1 MDKNEDR
8 TIKNKVR
15 EKIQG
20 VSMLPFGLIA
30 GFAGEKEIRII
41 ELAENGFTFR
51 TAEKIADPELFR
63 VCFYHY
69 PKLEYEQVELHS
81 YTLECSGEYEFYYEY
96 TLYLDHIKNK
106 DIMWDSHFIDD
117 NDSAEFIEY
126 RKQVQYLLGWY
137 DRYIRMKL
145 LGDSEELASFMTAYP
160 EGGDVVTA
168 RDFEEQ
174 KKAWFFRETKE
185 IHRDEKEVE
194 AEKAK
199 KTVQD
204 AKQKL
209 KTGLEVGS
217 ESPVSEYALELDNP
231 WLYEEYLSKDLTTFM
246 ENYWK
251 RNYLSGHWLS
261 DHFPQRLYIG
271 NSFCHLLFPK
281 EDQLFQLLEK
291 ARKESLQ
298 VTLTFSYIRE
308 FMLENTG
315 QLIEKLENWCEENKV
330 ILEIQVNDWAMAEM
344 LKGKSLL
351 VPALGILLN
360 KRRKDPRL
368 HYKTGT
374 MEQIGADADKYLS
387 ENNLNADFYREYLKT
402 ETMAQIGA
410 ETESKFLEEN
420 SLNADFY
427 RKYLEKEYGIVR
439 YEWESCGYD
448 MALPPGK
455 NSLHLPFY
463 QTNTS
468 QYCTLYAKCMTG
480 ERGKQK
486 LAEECPKFCKDYAF
500 LYPDHLM
507 MIGRYNSLFALD
519 SRIFEDGSGSG
530 TGTEIGTK
538 IKTEEILKKWK
549 KAGVDRLVVNLL
561 DPGVKR

>member
-330 ILEIQVNDWAMAEM
+330 TLEIQVNDWAMAEM
-344 LKGKSLL
+344 LKGKVLF
-351 VPALGILLN
+351 VPVLGILLN

-368 HYKTGT
+368 HY
-374 MEQIGADADKYLS
+374 
-387 ENNLNADFYREYLKT
+387 KT

-468 QYCTLYAKCMTG
+468 QYCTLYAKCMIG

-500 LYPDHLM
+500 LYPDHLI

-538 IKTEEILKKWK
+538 IKTEKILKEWK

-561 DPGVKR
+561 DSGVKR

>member
-41 ELAENGFTFR
+41 EIAEKGFIFR

-168 RDFEEQ
+168 GSFEEQ
-174 KKAWFFRETKE
+174 KKVWLSGKE
-185 IHRDEKEVE
+185 NRVCEKETE
-194 AEKAK
+194 AEK
-199 KTVQD
+199 KTVLEE
-204 AKQKL
+204 KTKL
-209 KTGLEVGS
+209 GDGLISGQ
-217 ESPVSEYALELDNP
+217 ESQVFEYALELDNP
-231 WLYEEYLSKDLTTFM
+231 WLYEEYLSRDLTAFM

-251 RNYLSGHWLS
+251 RNHLSGHWLS
-261 DHFPQRLYIG
+261 GCFPQRLYIG

-330 ILEIQVNDWAMAEM
+330 ILEIQVNDWAMAKM

-387 ENNLNADFYREYLKT
+387 ENNLNADFYREYLK
-402 ETMAQIGA
+402 
-410 ETESKFLEEN
+410 
-420 SLNADFY
+420 
-427 RKYLEKEYGIVR
+427 KEYGIVR

-448 MALPPGK
+448 MTLPPGK

>member
-1 MDKNEDR
+1 MGK
-8 TIKNKVR
+8 
-15 EKIQG
+15 KIQG

-41 ELAENGFTFR
+41 ELAENGFIFR

-96 TLYLDHIKNK
+96 SLYLDNV
-106 DIMWDSHFIDD
+106 DD
-117 NDSAEFIEY
+117 NENTEFIEY

-137 DRYIRMKL
+137 DRYIRIKL
-145 LGDSEELASFMTAYP
+145 QGDSEELASSMTEYP
-160 EGGDVVTA
+160 EKGDVVTA
-168 RDFEEQ
+168 GSFEEQ
-174 KKAWFFRETKE
+174 KKVWFSRKE
-185 IHRDEKEVE
+185 NRVCEKETE
-194 AEKAK
+194 AE
-199 KTVQD
+199 TVPEE
-204 AKQKL
+204 KRKL
-209 KTGLEVGS
+209 GAELRAGQ
-217 ESPVSEYALELDNP
+217 ESPVFEYALELDNP
-231 WLYEEYLSKDLTTFM
+231 WLYEEYLSRDLTAFM

-251 RNYLSGHWLS
+251 RNHLSGHWLS
-261 DHFPQRLYIG
+261 DCRLQRLYIG
-271 NSFCHLLFPK
+271 NAFCHLLFPE
-281 EDQLFQLLEK
+281 EDQLFLLLEK
-291 ARKESLQ
+291 ARKDGLQ

-315 QLIEKLENWCEENKV
+315 QLLEKLEKWSEENKV
-330 ILEIQVNDWAMAEM
+330 TLEIQVNDWAMAEM

-351 VPALGILLN
+351 VPVLGILLN

-368 HYKTGT
+368 HYKT
-374 MEQIGADADKYLS
+374 
-387 ENNLNADFYREYLKT
+387 
-402 ETMAQIGA
+402 ETMARIGA
-410 ETESKFLEEN
+410 EAEREFLEEN

-427 RKYLEKEYGIVR
+427 REYLEKEYGIAR

-448 MALPPGK
+448 MALPTGK

-468 QYCTLYAKCMTG
+468 QYCTLYAKCTTG

-486 LAEECPKFCKDYAF
+486 LAEECPNFCKDYAF
-500 LYPDHLM
+500 LYPDHLK
-507 MIGRYNSLFALD
+507 MIGRYNSLFGLD
-519 SRIFEDGSGSG
+519 DRIFENASESG
-530 TGTEIGTK
+530 TESELRR
-538 IKTEEILKKWK
+538 EETLKKWK

-561 DPGVKR
+561 DPGEKR

>member
-1 MDKNEDR
+1 MEQLEDNLETFGKFQPLTELEEEAVEKAADLIRSRMKNGCTSCR
-8 TIKNKVR
+8 YC
-15 EKIQG
+15 
-20 VSMLPFGLIA
+20 MPCPFGVNI
-30 GFAGEKEIRII
+30 
-41 ELAENGFTFR
+41 
-51 TAEKIADPELFR
+51 PEMFSIWNN
-63 VCFYHY
+63 CAMF
-69 PKLEYEQVELHS
+69 
-81 YTLECSGEYEFYYEY
+81 
-96 TLYLDHIKNK
+96 D
-106 DIMWDSHFIDD
+106 
-117 NDSAEFIEY
+117 
-126 RKQVQYLLGWY
+126 
-137 DRYIRMKL
+137 
-145 LGDSEELASFMTAYP
+145 
-160 EGGDVVTA
+160 
-168 RDFEEQ
+168 
-174 KKAWFFRETKE
+174 
-185 IHRDEKEVE
+185 E

-344 LKGKSLL
+344 LKGKVLF
-351 VPALGILLN
+351 VPVLGILLN

-368 HYKTGT
+368 HY
-374 MEQIGADADKYLS
+374 
-387 ENNLNADFYREYLKT
+387 KT

-455 NSLHLPFY
+455 NSLHLPFF

-468 QYCTLYAKCMTG
+468 QYCTLYA
-480 ERGKQK
+480 
-486 LAEECPKFCKDYAF
+486 
-500 LYPDHLM
+500 
-507 MIGRYNSLFALD
+507 
-519 SRIFEDGSGSG
+519 
-530 TGTEIGTK
+530 
-538 IKTEEILKKWK
+538 
-549 KAGVDRLVVNLL
+549 V
-561 DPGVKR
+561 

>member
-20 VSMLPFGLIA
+20 VSMLPFGLVA

-41 ELAENGFTFR
+41 EIAENGFIFR

-315 QLIEKLENWCEENKV
+315 QLMEKLENWCEENKV
-330 ILEIQVNDWAMAEM
+330 TLEIQVNDWAMAEM
-344 LKGKSLL
+344 LKGKVLF
-351 VPALGILLN
+351 VPVLGILLN

-368 HYKTGT
+368 HY
-374 MEQIGADADKYLS
+374 
-387 ENNLNADFYREYLKT
+387 KT

>member
-1 MDKNEDR
+1 
-8 TIKNKVR
+8 
-15 EKIQG
+15 
-20 VSMLPFGLIA
+20 MLPFGLIA

-41 ELAENGFTFR
+41 EIAENGFIFR

-330 ILEIQVNDWAMAEM
+330 ILEIQVNDWAMAD
-344 LKGKSLL
+344 LL
-351 VPALGILLN
+351 TDFPQLHPILGVLIN

-368 HYKTGT
+368 SYKKG
-374 MEQIGADADKYLS
+374 ELSALS
-387 ENNLNADFYREYLKT
+387 ENSINADFYRNFL
-402 ETMAQIGA
+402 A
-410 ETESKFLEEN
+410 ETC
-420 SLNADFY
+420 
-427 RKYLEKEYGIVR
+427 RVTR
-439 YEWESCGYD
+439 YEEESCGY
-448 MALPPGK
+448 LPELPEGK
-455 NSLHLPFY
+455 HSLHLPFY

-468 QYCTLYAKCMTG
+468 QYCPLYARCK
-480 ERGKQK
+480 RGSRGAQTLPKD
-486 LAEECPKFCKDYAF
+486 CPHWCREYAF
-500 LYPDHLM
+500 LYPAHLHM
-507 MIGRYNSLFALD
+507 LGRYNSLFALD
-519 SRIFEDGSGSG
+519 
-530 TGTEIGTK
+530 TG
-538 IKTEEILKKWK
+538 ILQSPELLGGWLRE
-549 KAGVDRLVVNLL
+549 GVDRLVVNLL
-561 DPGVKR
+561 

>member
-1 MDKNEDR
+1 MSEAKRLLDQFEW
-8 TIKNKVR
+8 
-15 EKIQG
+15 
-20 VSMLPFGLIA
+20 A
-30 GFAGEKEIRII
+30 
-41 ELAENGFTFR
+41 
-51 TAEKIADPELFR
+51 
-63 VCFYHY
+63 
-69 PKLEYEQVELHS
+69 VELD
-81 YTLECSGEYEFYYEY
+81 T
-96 TLYLDHIKNK
+96 
-106 DIMWDSHFIDD
+106 
-117 NDSAEFIEY
+117 
-126 RKQVQYLLGWY
+126 
-137 DRYIRMKL
+137 
-145 LGDSEELASFMTAYP
+145 
-160 EGGDVVTA
+160 
-168 RDFEEQ
+168 
-174 KKAWFFRETKE
+174 
-185 IHRDEKEVE
+185 
-194 AEKAK
+194 
-199 KTVQD
+199 
-204 AKQKL
+204 
-209 KTGLEVGS
+209 
-217 ESPVSEYALELDNP
+217 P
-231 WLYEEYLSKDLTTFM
+231 WSYEEYLSIDF
-246 ENYWK
+246 EVFADNYWK
-251 RNYLSGHWLS
+251 RNHLSGHWFS
-261 DHFPQRLYIG
+261 HIRPQRLYIG
-271 NSFCHLLFPK
+271 NTFCHLLFPK
-281 EDQLFQLLEK
+281 EDQLFLLLEK
-291 ARKESLQ
+291 ARKDGLQ

-308 FMLENTG
+308 FMLENVKM
-315 QLIEKLENWCEENKV
+315 LLDRLESWCEANDCV
-330 ILEIQVNDWAMAEM
+330 LEIQINDWAMAEM
-344 LKGKSLL
+344 LKGKRLL
-351 VPALGILLN
+351 TLVLGILLN

-368 HYKTGT
+368 HY
-374 MEQIGADADKYLS
+374 
-387 ENNLNADFYREYLKT
+387 KT

>member
-1 MDKNEDR
+1 
-8 TIKNKVR
+8 
-15 EKIQG
+15 
-20 VSMLPFGLIA
+20 
-30 GFAGEKEIRII
+30 
-41 ELAENGFTFR
+41 
-51 TAEKIADPELFR
+51 
-63 VCFYHY
+63 
-69 PKLEYEQVELHS
+69 
-81 YTLECSGEYEFYYEY
+81 
-96 TLYLDHIKNK
+96 
-106 DIMWDSHFIDD
+106 
-117 NDSAEFIEY
+117 
-126 RKQVQYLLGWY
+126 
-137 DRYIRMKL
+137 
-145 LGDSEELASFMTAYP
+145 
-160 EGGDVVTA
+160 
-168 RDFEEQ
+168 
-174 KKAWFFRETKE
+174 
-185 IHRDEKEVE
+185 
-194 AEKAK
+194 
-199 KTVQD
+199 
-204 AKQKL
+204 
-209 KTGLEVGS
+209 
-217 ESPVSEYALELDNP
+217 
-231 WLYEEYLSKDLTTFM
+231 M

-315 QLIEKLENWCEENKV
+315 QLMEKLENWCEENKV
-330 ILEIQVNDWAMAEM
+330 TLEIQVNDWAMAEM
-344 LKGKSLL
+344 LKGKVLF
-351 VPALGILLN
+351 VPVLGILLN

-368 HYKTGT
+368 HY
-374 MEQIGADADKYLS
+374 
-387 ENNLNADFYREYLKT
+387 KT